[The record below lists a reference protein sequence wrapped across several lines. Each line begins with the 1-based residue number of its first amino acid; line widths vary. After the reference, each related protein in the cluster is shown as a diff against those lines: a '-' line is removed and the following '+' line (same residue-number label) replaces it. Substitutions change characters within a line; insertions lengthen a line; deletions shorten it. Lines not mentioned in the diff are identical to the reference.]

1 MTNKL
6 RKNNGKILFD
16 RKFKNAE
23 KVLNTF
29 KFQLYHD
36 LDNSKTK
43 IHLNYSDDI
52 SFKLLF
58 KEI

>member
-1 MTNKL
+1 MERFYLIENLKML
-6 RKNNGKILFD
+6 K
-16 RKFKNAE
+16 